1 MIWHPASYWT
11 SQLSPQL
18 KTWLFDP
25 TSLTQRL
32 QAQCQSQFSVTVLNE
47 MWATPWEDEQYA
59 FNPAPSIA
67 WLRHVYL
74 CCHERPW
81 VFARTV
87 IPEPTLQ
94 NEYRSLMNL
103 GTQPL
108 GEVLF
113 SFHALQR
120 TEIEAICLSESHPLY
135 QLASAQLHPKPER
148 LWARRSMFYLPEDQ
162 PLLVQEVFLPQM
174 LSELGCVIK

>member
-1 MIWHPASYWT
+1 MIWHPASHWKST
-11 SQLSPQL
+11 LSAPL
-18 KTWLFDP
+18 HTWLFDA

-32 QAQCQSQFSVTVLNE
+32 QAQCQLQFSVQVFDE
-47 MWATPWEDEQYA
+47 MWGTPWQDEQRE
-59 FNPAPSIA
+59 FHISLSTA

-74 CCHERPW
+74 RCQDSSW

-87 IPEPTLQ
+87 IPQSTLTD
-94 NEYRSLMNL
+94 EYRSLIHL

-120 TEIEAICLSESHPLY
+120 TEIEAACLSNAHPLY
-135 QLASAQLHPKPER
+135 QLASTHLHPKPNQ
-148 LWARRSMFYLPEDQ
+148 LWARRSMFYLPEEK

-174 LSELGCVIK
+174 LQWLEIF